1 MVYHRI
7 LNMLLC
13 AIQEDLAVYPFYI
26 QKLTFANTNLHPSLN
41 PHPLATT
48 SQFSTSVILFTE
60 FNIKTDLQHLSTAQC
75 GNSPAFCRGSGPT
88 SLFP

>member
-41 PHPLATT
+41 PHPLATI
-48 SQFSTSVILFTE
+48 SQFSTSVILFCFIE
-60 FNIKTDLQHLSTAQC
+60 RFICVIFFIPRVSDIIWYSFFSQ
-75 GNSPAFCRGSGPT
+75 R
-88 SLFP
+88 